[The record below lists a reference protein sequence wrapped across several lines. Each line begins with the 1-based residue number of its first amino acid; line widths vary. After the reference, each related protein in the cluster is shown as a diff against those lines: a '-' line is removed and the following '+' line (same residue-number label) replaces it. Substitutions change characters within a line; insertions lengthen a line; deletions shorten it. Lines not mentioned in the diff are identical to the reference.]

1 MTRQAALRIKRR
13 HVIGGLAGLGA
24 AGATGYVS
32 LIRQAE
38 PALAASME
46 LEGDTLELETADG
59 QVDEIELSNNSII
72 EIQFVNFS
80 RSSESDY
87 FEISIYVEYN
97 GDRELLVDSENLEYS
112 EFDDEWP
119 HGSFSGEL
127 LELGI
132 LPKEINENNLFG
144 ADYEELEPD
153 VEAGESSKTTT
164 VTFHL
169 EVEAPEEDLTV
180 EEDVD
185 IDIVVTD
192 ADAEAQS
199 GGEIELDGEGEEAKS
214 LDE

>member
-13 HVIGGLAGLGA
+13 QVIGGLAGLGA

-59 QVDEIELSNNSII
+59 QVDKIELSNQTDLEI
-72 EIQFVNFS
+72 EFVNFS
-80 RSSESDY
+80 ISTSGDY
-87 FEISIYVEYN
+87 FEFSIAVEYDD
-97 GDRELLVDSENLEYS
+97 DREDLIEDTIEIS
-112 EFDDEWP
+112 EFDGEIP
-119 HGSFSGEL
+119 HGEFSGEL
-127 LELGI
+127 RDLNI
-132 LPKEINENNLFG
+132 VSPEINENNLFG
-144 ADYEELEPD
+144 ADYEELEPE

-199 GGEIELDGEGEEAKS
+199 GGEIELDGEGEEVED
-214 LDE
+214 LE